1 MFIVCKN
8 QINSQDPPGS
18 NNIYQV
24 IEGGEEP
31 KLTYNLIWY
40 EYLLSLRKSLIKLM
54 NKKEKKILKKQEEE
68 R

>member
-31 KLTYNLIWY
+31 KLTYNLI
-40 EYLLSLRKSLIKLM
+40 
-54 NKKEKKILKKQEEE
+54 
-68 R
+68 